1 MFVTPNFTA
10 LNSSTGDKGTRQT
23 RSANPVSP
31 PEKQHVVGSSH
42 PDETQDSGTYSCT
55 ATCSVWLTLIVIFI
69 SVQNVW
75 KVAVNTKLHADGFA
89 RRWICCRQCNS
100 WLHCICVGV
109 KWTEAQKDYV
119 LSVVNY
125 FRLLMMLPVLVHG
138 CCYDGPYI

>member
-69 SVQNVW
+69 SVQNV
-75 KVAVNTKLHADGFA
+75 
-89 RRWICCRQCNS
+89 
-100 WLHCICVGV
+100 
-109 KWTEAQKDYV
+109 
-119 LSVVNY
+119 
-125 FRLLMMLPVLVHG
+125 
-138 CCYDGPYI
+138 